1 MKSAFECFQHAAK
14 CEEQARQA
22 TNDAGRT
29 ALLET
34 AKHWRTLGEQ
44 AKASEAEADVPVRPL
59 AAVRATSAVR
69 PEVEPPRKRDC
80 KLRRDS

>member
-22 TNDAGRT
+22 TSDAART

-34 AKHWRTLGEQ
+34 ARQWRALGEQ
-44 AKASEAEADVPVRPL
+44 AKASEAKEPRRPL
-59 AAVRATSAVR
+59 AAGGENSTVR
-69 PEVEPPRKRDC
+69 PEVERLRAERRG
-80 KLRRDS
+80 KLRRGR

>member
-22 TNDAGRT
+22 TSDAARR

-34 AKHWRTLGEQ
+34 ARQWRTLGEQ
-44 AKASEAEADVPVRPL
+44 AKASEAKEPRRPL
-59 AAVRATSAVR
+59 AAGGANSAVR
-69 PEVEPPRKRDC
+69 PEVERLRAGRHS
-80 KLRRDS
+80 KLRRDR